1 MSLIKTNAITTVA
14 GKPILNSTGSILQVV
29 GATSTNSNS
38 GAQQTW
44 IASPVSA
51 TITPT
56 SSSSKVYVNFDLP
69 NNYTTVAS
77 DIYLRLK
84 RNGTVIGDNYSIQ
97 GYSNTINASVQR
109 HRLGYQYLDSPA
121 STSAL
126 TYTIEAYNN
135 SASALTYYMNY
146 PADRGTHSV
155 VLMEVSA

>member
-1 MSLIKTNAITTVA
+1 MSTLKTNAITTVA

-29 GATSTNSNS
+29 GATSTGSNS
-38 GAQQTW
+38 GSGSTW
-44 IASPVSA
+44 IVSPVSA
-51 TITPT
+51 AITPT

-69 NNYTTVAS
+69 NCYGTVGG
-77 DIYLRLK
+77 DVYLRLK
-84 RNGTVIGDNYSIQ
+84 RNGTVVGDYYSSQ
-97 GYSNTINASVQR
+97 GYSDTINASVQR

-126 TYTIEAYNN
+126 TYTIEVYMVAGG
-135 SASALTYYMNY
+135 TYYVNY